1 MNAYHDIPFSQWP
14 TKGEYFPTFKFHS
27 AINPDGKTICL
38 VFHISQE
45 LPLVWLMWY
54 DQETLMDY
62 EDDRLNTNVGHKTFE
77 FSFPGMSIVCPKL
90 FSPSN
95 ENSKETE
102 YEIWT

>member
-1 MNAYHDIPFSQWP
+1 
-14 TKGEYFPTFKFHS
+14 
-27 AINPDGKTICL
+27 
-38 VFHISQE
+38 
-45 LPLVWLMWY
+45 
-54 DQETLMDY
+54 MDY
-62 EDDRLNTNVGHKTFE
+62 EDDRLNTNVGHKAFE